1 MCGEVIVC
9 VKDYVHSGVVFDKEK
24 KKNPEIEIHQQSHK
38 NLTTTSKGEL
48 KQ

>member
-9 VKDYVHSGVVFDKEK
+9 VKDYVHSGVVFDKV
-24 KKNPEIEIHQQSHK
+24 KNPELKIHQQSHK
-38 NLTTTSKGEL
+38 NITTTSKGEL